1 MYQIYSVPTFTTH
14 AKYLIAGTLQTSY
27 LHFAWL
33 HNHVFPFYIEPLK
46 LIGEGKYNLNAI
58 KVIKVTES
66 FLGLDRS
73 HKDCQSTEELDEC
86 TTRQFLDAYLDNC
99 GCLPLSIWIKENVF
113 IFKSYV
119 SMLLCS
125 IPTLLQVTLCSP
137 EHLRCIQNTTATVD
151 TSFCIRS
158 CNGLMVTS
166 YSKTELKGSMKKFS
180 QKDVRAY
187 RKYKRW
193 FHQKNSNGI
202 KGIKK

>member
-1 MYQIYSVPTFTTH
+1 MYQIYSVLTFTTH

-113 IFKSYV
+113 IFKSYHKSYSV
-119 SMLLCS
+119 LFLHYCRSPSVVQS
-125 IPTLLQVTLCSP
+125 ICAAFRTLLPLWILHFAFAAAMAWWWPAIPKQSWK
-137 EHLRCIQNTTATVD
+137 EA
-151 TSFCIRS
+151 
-158 CNGLMVTS
+158 
-166 YSKTELKGSMKKFS
+166 
-180 QKDVRAY
+180 
-187 RKYKRW
+187 W
-193 FHQKNSNGI
+193 KNSVRRMSELTGNT
-202 KGIKK
+202 KGGFTKRTVME